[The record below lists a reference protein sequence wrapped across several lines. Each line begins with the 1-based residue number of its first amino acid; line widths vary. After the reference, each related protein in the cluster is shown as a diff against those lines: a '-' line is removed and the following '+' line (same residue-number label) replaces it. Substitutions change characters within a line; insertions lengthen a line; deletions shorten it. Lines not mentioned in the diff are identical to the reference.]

1 MPPVR
6 RYRCLSCD
14 SETKVHGTM
23 VSPGAVSFPTL
34 FCINCNG
41 NPELVVVETQH
52 PGRVRRTGEAGQGR
66 Q

>member
-1 MPPVR
+1 
-6 RYRCLSCD
+6 
-14 SETKVHGTM
+14 M